1 MNYRIAVIDDEYLIR
16 SRIKKVIVN
25 SGLPCEIVAEAED
38 GVKGLEELKRCMP
51 HIAIIDINMPNMDG
65 LAFAQEARKLLPDL
79 VMIILT
85 GYRLFDYAAEA
96 INLGIF
102 KYLLKPIDRDELL
115 DNLVQAVA
123 KLDKSGTPL
132 RCKPEL
138 AAISVMRGS
147 YPVKADATSS
157 ERLIAQ
163 QVRSFL
169 ETEFRNENI
178 GLDAVALSVSKSPNH
193 VSETFSR
200 VMEKSVMEYLAELRL
215 NYARNFILENPDST
229 LDVIA
234 ARSGYSDQ
242 YYFSRKFKKLFGHS
256 PLNFREP

>member
-1 MNYRIAVIDDEYLIR
+1 MKYKIVVVDDEYLIR

-25 SGLPCEIVAEAED
+25 SGLPCEIVAEADD

-65 LAFAQEARKLLPDL
+65 LVFAQEARRLFPDII
-79 VMIILT
+79 MMILT

-102 KYLLKPIDRDELL
+102 KYILKPIDRDVLL

-123 KLDKSGTPL
+123 KLEKAGTSL
-132 RCKPEL
+132 RCRPEL
-138 AAISVMRGS
+138 AAISLMRS
-147 YPVKADATSS
+147 TYPIKTTATSS
-157 ERLIAQ
+157 ERFIAQ

-169 ETEFRNENI
+169 ESEFRNETI
-178 GLDAVALSVSKSPNH
+178 VLDDVAVSVSKSPNH

-200 VMEKSVMEYLAELRL
+200 VMGKPVMEYLTELRL
-215 NYARNFILENPDST
+215 NYARNFVLENPDST
-229 LDVIA
+229 LEALA
-234 ARSGYSDQ
+234 AQAGYSDQ
-242 YYFSRKFKKLFGHS
+242 YYFSRKFKKMFGQS
-256 PLNFREP
+256 PMKFRES